1 MTMLFLKGLIM
12 GVIIALPFGPVGLL
26 CLQRS
31 IYGGVLVGLLSGVGA
46 ALADAFYGGMAA
58 FGVRFLSNYLTSHHF
73 ILQTVGGIFLLIM
86 GVKMYLDTS
95 APKPVQAS
103 YHKLAGALASIFA
116 LALTNPMT
124 VVAFLAIFAGFGLG
138 AADKSTPHGLA
149 VVGGVFTGSMV
160 WWVLIALGG
169 NHLRDRITH
178 RMRALKKAS
187 GVVISLF
194 GVWAI
199 VEAFFN

>member
-138 AADKSTPHGLA
+138 AADKSTPPRPCRGGGRVHRFHGLVGAHRPRRQPPSRQDHAPHAGFEKGLGSGHIA
-149 VVGGVFTGSMV
+149 VRR
-160 WWVLIALGG
+160 LGYC
-169 NHLRDRITH
+169 
-178 RMRALKKAS
+178 
-187 GVVISLF
+187 
-194 GVWAI
+194 
-199 VEAFFN
+199 